1 MPYNCKM
8 KKHRLYQ
15 IFTTAILLITI
26 GLVVSSCRKMNE
38 WEVDESYAR
47 LFRPSEV
54 LAAVDGVT
62 AKLTFKGKPGTSS
75 YMVELSKDSLKF
87 TDIVKKYTAEVVK
100 DGNGYSFAIPD
111 LLEPN
116 TQYSARIK
124 GIDATGGKEES
135 EWASVAFKTKTE
147 QIMYPV
153 DVADLTINTAK
164 LSWKI
169 PNQVTHIMIGTNRYD
184 ISAQE
189 MTLGA
194 KVISGLTPAT
204 AYTAVLYF
212 NTSIRGTSTFTTIST
227 LPTGPNVINVKA
239 GDDLAA
245 LVQSAANGTIFVL
258 LQGAVFNSDAAVT
271 IPSGVSLTI
280 YGEDGPNKPIVA
292 FNGITLPAVTGT
304 LRFENIDFTGFA
316 NGNPAGSK
324 RNYIFNQGTANTTAE
339 INFENC
345 TIRNFVNTPMRLQ
358 SANVITIDK
367 FTINKCLVYDIGDNN
382 ANGTY
387 AFINTNGATNGKINN
402 ISIKNST
409 FYKIGLGLIIHNTAP
424 SVSLAIENCT
434 FNHTTGNGRIFIDYN
449 AQTVGT
455 FTFNNNI
462 FGKTLSPAATAKG
475 IRYSGTNLV
484 VNNSYVTSDAVLT
497 GNTFA
502 ATAYAAP
509 STQLF
514 ANPDNGDFKIID
526 NAFAGKATAG
536 DPRWR

>member
-1 MPYNCKM
+1 M
-8 KKHRLYQ
+8 KRHKLYQ
-15 IFTTAILLITI
+15 IFITSILLFTI
-26 GLVVSSCRKMNE
+26 GLTVTSCRKMNE
-38 WEVDESYAR
+38 WEVDESYSR

-75 YMVELSKDSLKF
+75 YTIELSKDSLKF
-87 TDIVKKYTAEVVK
+87 AQIIKTYSTTITKEGA
-100 DGNGYSFAIPD
+100 GYSFTIPD

-124 GIDATGGKEES
+124 GIDGTGSKEDS
-135 EWASVAFKTKTE
+135 EWAAVTFKTKTE

-153 DVADLTINTAK
+153 DLSDLTINTAK
-164 LSWKI
+164 LKWKI

-189 MTLGA
+189 MTLGE

-212 NTSIRGTSTFTTIST
+212 NTSIRGTSSFTTIST
-227 LPTGPNVINVKA
+227 LPTGPNVVNVKA
-239 GDDLAA
+239 GDDLAT
-245 LVQSAANGTIFVL
+245 LIQSAANGTIFVL
-258 LQGAVFNSDAAVT
+258 LKGSVYNSDVAVT

-280 YGEDGPNKPIVA
+280 YGEDGPNKPIIA
-292 FNGITLPAVTGT
+292 FNGITLSAATGT
-304 LRFENIDFTGFA
+304 LKFENIDFTGYA
-316 NGNPAGSK
+316 NGNPAGTK

-339 INFENC
+339 IIFENC

-358 SANVITIDK
+358 STNVITIDR

-402 ISIKNST
+402 ISIKSST

-424 SVSLAIENCT
+424 SVSLNVENCT
-434 FNHTTGNGRIFIDYN
+434 FNNTTGNGRIFIDYN
-449 AQTVGT
+449 TQTIGT

-462 FGKTLSPAATAKG
+462 FGKTLSPLASAKG
-475 IRYSGTNLV
+475 IRYAGSNLV
-484 VNNSYVTSDAVLT
+484 ANNTYITSDAVLT
-497 GNTFA
+497 GNTFTT
-502 ATAYAAP
+502 TAYSGL